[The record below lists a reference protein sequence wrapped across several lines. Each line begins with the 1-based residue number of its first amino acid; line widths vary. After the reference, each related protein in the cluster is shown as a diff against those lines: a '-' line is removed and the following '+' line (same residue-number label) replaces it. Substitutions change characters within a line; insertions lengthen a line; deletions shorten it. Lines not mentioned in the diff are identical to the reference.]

1 MAAKILVVDD
11 DTNVQ
16 RLLSYTLKQE
26 GYEVIVA
33 ADGAEGFRL
42 WGAEDPALILLDVM
56 LPTLD
61 GYQVAAKVRAEEV
74 DSHVPIIMLTA
85 EAEVEQKIR
94 GLRAGADDY
103 LVKPFHPAELLAR
116 IKSLLARFAPKDLLV
131 GRPPLGR
138 VLAFYGAKGG
148 VGTTTI
154 AINVAIA
161 LQREL
166 GRRVC
171 LVDANLQFGDH
182 RVFMDLGLDR
192 KSIVDVVSA
201 PSIDADLLRG
211 VLVEHDSKIDLLLA
225 PPTPEQAELVTK
237 EHLTQIIDVLRGIYD
252 YVVVDV
258 DKRLD
263 DVNLGVF
270 DAADAPLRRA
280 HGRPLVPQERP
291 PRPRDAQPH
300 RVRRR
305 PGQARPE
312 PLERVHG
319 DQREDGRGR
328 PAPPHRPAGAQR
340 VPRGDQR
347 PQLGRSRHVHQGGLA
362 AGALPPRPGPG
373 DRPRDGL
380 RFRPRDGARP
390 LSGRDAGRRT
400 RGE

>member
-11 DTNVQ
+11 DPNVQ

-26 GYEVIVA
+26 GYEVVVA
-33 ADGAEGFRL
+33 SDGVEGFRL
-42 WGAEDPALILLDVM
+42 WGVEDPALILLDVM
-56 LPTLD
+56 LPKLD
-61 GYQVAAKVRAEEV
+61 GYQVAAKVRAEET
-74 DSHVPIIMLTA
+74 DAHVPIIMLTA

-192 KSIVDVVSA
+192 KSIVDVVNA
-201 PSIDADLLRG
+201 PTIDADLLRG

-225 PPTPEQAELVTK
+225 PPTPEMAELVTK
-237 EHLTQIIDVLRGIYD
+237 EHLTQIIDVLRGVYD
-252 YVVVDV
+252 YVVVDL

-263 DVNLGVF
+263 DMNLGVF
-270 DAADAPLRRA
+270 DAAEHVFVVLTADLSCLKNVR
-280 HGRPLVPQERP
+280 LVLETLGHIGYE
-291 PRPRDAQPH
+291 A
-300 RVRRR
+300 
-305 PGQARPE
+305 
-312 PLERVHG
+312 ERV
-319 DQREDGRGR
+319 
-328 PAPPHRPAGAQR
+328 
-340 VPRGDQR
+340 
-347 PQLGRSRHVHQGGLA
+347 
-362 AGALPPRPGPG
+362 
-373 DRPRDGL
+373 
-380 RFRPRDGARP
+380 
-390 LSGRDAGRRT
+390 
-400 RGE
+400 

>member
-11 DTNVQ
+11 DPNVQ
-16 RLLSYTLKQE
+16 RLLGYTLKQE
-26 GYEVIVA
+26 GYEVILA
-33 ADGAEGFRL
+33 ADGAEGLRL
-42 WGAEDPALILLDVM
+42 WGAEAPALILLDVM
-56 LPTLD
+56 LPKLD
-61 GYQVAAKVRAEEV
+61 GYQVAARIRTEEV
-74 DSHVPIIMLTA
+74 DAHVPIIMLTA

-131 GRPPLGR
+131 GRPALGR

-192 KSIVDVVSA
+192 KSIVDAVSA
-201 PSIDADLLRG
+201 PTIDADLLRG
-211 VLVEHDSKIDLLLA
+211 VLVEHDSKVDLLLA

-237 EHLTQIIDVLRGIYD
+237 EHLTLVIDLLRGLYD

-263 DVNLGVF
+263 DMNLGVF
-270 DAADAPLRRA
+270 DAADTLFVVLTADLSCLKNVRLVLETLGHIGYASDRVKLVLNRSNAFTGINAKTAEGALRHSIDLQVVNEYRGAISALNSGAPVMYTKA
-280 HGRPLVPQERP
+280 DSP
-291 PRPRDAQPH
+291 
-300 RVRRR
+300 
-305 PGQARPE
+305 
-312 PLERVHG
+312 
-319 DQREDGRGR
+319 
-328 PAPPHRPAGAQR
+328 
-340 VPRGDQR
+340 
-347 PQLGRSRHVHQGGLA
+347 LGRSIHDVARMIDRAAA
-362 AGALPPRPGPG
+362 AGPVAATAP
-373 DRPRDGL
+373 
-380 RFRPRDGARP
+380 AR
-390 LSGRDAGRRT
+390 
-400 RGE
+400 

>member
-11 DTNVQ
+11 DPNVQ

-26 GYEVIVA
+26 GYEVVVA
-33 ADGAEGFRL
+33 SDGAEGFRQ
-42 WGAEDPALILLDVM
+42 WGAENPALILLDVM
-56 LPTLD
+56 LPKLD
-61 GYQVAAKVRAEEV
+61 GYAVAAKIRAEEV
-74 DSHVPIIMLTA
+74 DAHVPIIMLTA

-225 PPTPEQAELVTK
+225 PPTPEMAELVTK
-237 EHLTQIIDVLRGIYD
+237 EHLTQIIDVLRGVYD
-252 YVVVDV
+252 YVVVDL

-263 DVNLGVF
+263 DMNLGVF
-270 DAADAPLRRA
+270 AAAENLFVVLTADLSCLKNVRLVLETLGHIGYEGGRVKLILNRSNAFTGINAKTAEGALRHPIDLQVLNEYRGAISALNSGAPVMFTKA
-280 HGRPLVPQERP
+280 DSP
-291 PRPRDAQPH
+291 
-300 RVRRR
+300 
-305 PGQARPE
+305 
-312 PLERVHG
+312 
-319 DQREDGRGR
+319 
-328 PAPPHRPAGAQR
+328 
-340 VPRGDQR
+340 
-347 PQLGRSRHVHQGGLA
+347 LGRSFHDLARAIDRGGA
-362 AGALPPRPGPG
+362 PGPAVAAA
-373 DRPRDGL
+373 P
-380 RFRPRDGARP
+380 AR
-390 LSGRDAGRRT
+390 
-400 RGE
+400 

>member
-11 DTNVQ
+11 DPNVQ

-26 GYEVIVA
+26 GYEVIIA
-33 ADGAEGFRL
+33 ADGDEGFRL
-42 WGAEDPALILLDVM
+42 WGAENPALILLDVM
-56 LPTLD
+56 LPKLD
-61 GYQVAAKVRAEEV
+61 GYQVAAKVRAEEG
-74 DSHVPIIMLTA
+74 DAHVPIIMLTA

-171 LVDANLQFGDH
+171 LVDANLQLGDH
-182 RVFMDLGLDR
+182 RVFLDLGLDR
-192 KSIVDVVSA
+192 KSIVDAVSA
-201 PSIDADLLRG
+201 PTIDADLLRG

-237 EHLTQIIDVLRGIYD
+237 EHLTQVIDVLRGLYD

-263 DVNLGVF
+263 DMNLGVF
-270 DAADAPLRRA
+270 DAAEQLFVVLTADLSCLKNVRLVLETLA
-280 HGRPLVPQERP
+280 HIGYE
-291 PRPRDAQPH
+291 
-300 RVRRR
+300 
-305 PGQARPE
+305 G
-312 PLERVHG
+312 ERVKLVLNRSNAFTGINAKTAEGALRHPI
-319 DQREDGRGR
+319 DLQVLNEYRGAISALNSG
-328 PAPPHRPAGAQR
+328 APVMATKADSP
-340 VPRGDQR
+340 
-347 PQLGRSRHVHQGGLA
+347 LGRSIFELA
-362 AGALPPRPGPG
+362 RAIDRGAASGPAAAAA
-373 DRPRDGL
+373 L
-380 RFRPRDGARP
+380 AR
-390 LSGRDAGRRT
+390 
-400 RGE
+400 

>member
-11 DTNVQ
+11 DPNVQ

-26 GYEVIVA
+26 GYEVVVA
-33 ADGAEGFRL
+33 ADGAEGFKV
-42 WGAEDPALILLDVM
+42 WGQEQPALILLDVM
-56 LPTLD
+56 LPKLD
-61 GYQVAAKVRAEEV
+61 GYQVAAKIRAEEGTS
-74 DSHVPIIMLTA
+74 SHVPIIMLTA

-154 AINVAIA
+154 AINIAIA

-171 LVDANLQFGDH
+171 LVDGNLQFGDH

-201 PSIDADLLRG
+201 PAIDADLLRG

-225 PPTPEQAELVTK
+225 PPTPETAELVTK
-237 EHLTQIIDVLRGIYD
+237 EHFSTIIDLLRGMYD

-263 DVNLGVF
+263 DLNLGVF
-270 DAADAPLRRA
+270 DMAESLYVVMTADLSCLKNVRLVLETLGHIGYEGDRIKLVLNRSNAFTGINAKTAEGALKRPIDLQVLNEYRGAISALNSGAPVMLTKSES
-280 HGRPLVPQERP
+280 P
-291 PRPRDAQPH
+291 
-300 RVRRR
+300 
-305 PGQARPE
+305 
-312 PLERVHG
+312 
-319 DQREDGRGR
+319 
-328 PAPPHRPAGAQR
+328 
-340 VPRGDQR
+340 
-347 PQLGRSRHVHQGGLA
+347 LGRSFHDMARAIDKSA
-362 AGALPPRPGPG
+362 AGVPATAA
-373 DRPRDGL
+373 
-380 RFRPRDGARP
+380 AR
-390 LSGRDAGRRT
+390 
-400 RGE
+400 

>member
-11 DTNVQ
+11 DPNVQ

-26 GYEVIVA
+26 GYEVVVA
-33 ADGAEGFRL
+33 SDGAEGFRL

-56 LPTLD
+56 LPKLD
-61 GYQVAAKVRAEEV
+61 GYQVAAKIRAEEAG
-74 DSHVPIIMLTA
+74 SHVPIIMLTA

-182 RVFMDLGLDR
+182 RVFLDLGLDR

-201 PSIDADLLRG
+201 TSIDADLLRG

-225 PPTPEQAELVTK
+225 PPTPEMAELITK
-237 EHLTQIIDVLRGIYD
+237 EHLSQIIDVLRGVYD

-263 DVNLGVF
+263 DMNLGVF
-270 DAADAPLRRA
+270 DAAENVFVVLTADLSCLKNVRLVLETLGHIGYEPDRVKLILNRSNAFTGINAKTAEGALRHPIDLLVLNEYRGAISALNSGAPVMFTKA
-280 HGRPLVPQERP
+280 DSP
-291 PRPRDAQPH
+291 
-300 RVRRR
+300 
-305 PGQARPE
+305 
-312 PLERVHG
+312 
-319 DQREDGRGR
+319 
-328 PAPPHRPAGAQR
+328 
-340 VPRGDQR
+340 
-347 PQLGRSRHVHQGGLA
+347 LGRSFHDLARAIDRGGA
-362 AGALPPRPGPG
+362 AGPAVAAVP
-373 DRPRDGL
+373 
-380 RFRPRDGARP
+380 AR
-390 LSGRDAGRRT
+390 
-400 RGE
+400 